1 MSFILNTVTDS
12 DFATR
17 ILYTLIDHI
26 NANCY
31 GTEDLRI
38 NISIELVESDGD
50 GDTAHTAER
59 PDSAPDTTV
68 RPFGAAD

>member
-1 MSFILNTVTDS
+1 MSFILNAVTDS
-12 DFATR
+12 DFATT
-17 ILYTLIDHI
+17 IFSDIIDHI
-26 NANCY
+26 NASCY

-38 NISIELVESDGD
+38 SIRIEEVEPDGD

-68 RPFGAAD
+68 RPFGAFD